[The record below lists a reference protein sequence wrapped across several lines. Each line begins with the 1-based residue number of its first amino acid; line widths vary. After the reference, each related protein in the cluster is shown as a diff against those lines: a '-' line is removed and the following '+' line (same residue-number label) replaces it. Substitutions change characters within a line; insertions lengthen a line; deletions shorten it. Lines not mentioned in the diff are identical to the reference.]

1 MKDLT
6 LLTVNFNEKMM
17 TVFMLQSFFKHI
29 DDKYCNYLIVE
40 NSSKIDKSL
49 IGSGLNV
56 FDNTNNHCTGNYK
69 QCSKN
74 HASAIDFAL
83 KNLIKTKW
91 VLLVDNDIFFKK
103 NLTPLIDSI
112 DNYDCIGEVGWD
124 DAPPMRLFPYFN
136 FINIEKLKKDGI
148 NYFDPKRIIEPAPIG
163 KYYGKRGQNTK
174 CWYHDTGSSFYEDIK
189 DSWNIKEIKLDD
201 FIVHNKSH
209 GGPKMSIT
217 NFIRKY
223 KDI

>member
-1 MKDLT
+1 MAVTFESYERRIDQIKP
-6 LLTVNFNEKMM
+6 VMEKYGIADFEDALKMQ
-17 TVFMLQSFFKHI
+17 VLEERELNGK
-29 DDKYCNYLIVE
+29 KVAV
-40 NSSKIDKSL
+40 
-49 IGSGLNV
+49 IGSGPAGLSVAGILAQDGYKVTIFEKEAKAGGYLRYGIPEYRLPTEVVDKEIKRIQKLGVEILLNSPV
-56 FDNTNNHCTGNYK
+56 ED
-69 QCSKN
+69 
-74 HASAIDFAL
+74 
-83 KNLIKTKW
+83 
-91 VLLVDNDIFFKK
+91 V
-103 NLTPLIDSI
+103 
-112 DNYDCIGEVGWD
+112 
-124 DAPPMRLFPYFN
+124 
-136 FINIEKLKKDGI
+136 EKLKKDGI

-223 KDI
+223 RDI